1 MTSDITPRIAPAP
14 PTLDQ
19 LLRLSAQRGGDT
31 LALVDAPDRPLWADG
46 APRRLTWNQVDAA
59 VSAVAGRFFEM
70 GLPSE
75 ALVCVQGLN
84 VTDTLIALLGCIRA
98 GLVAVIVPID
108 FSPAEIVGVAERLN
122 AKAILAAR
130 RMGDVQPLRSLRHL
144 VDESIADIR
153 FIGAF
158 GADLPGGTVS
168 FEDCIG
174 YPRTG
179 AITRLSRRERPEESL
194 AIMTIDRG
202 PEGDFAVARN
212 HREWHAAAAILV
224 AELGLSRAS
233 RLLCPM
239 APSGLAGLAG
249 GLVSWLSTGCQLV
262 LHQAFDATVFAVQ
275 MTMHGVTHALLPDVV
290 LRAGLVDG
298 LFDSR
303 KLEKVAGLVR
313 TPHTAVVPAD
323 VPCSVPHFAVLGEI
337 GIVPMRPLED
347 GRFGLDALVSAP
359 EDTALPL
366 VEAGIEESGYLAL
379 RGQQVPG
386 IGFDVSEREVSY
398 PLGAEGWVSTSYPAS
413 GATERGVGLLE
424 VTGARFGKPMSAQE
438 APQLHEPGQSV
449 DTSKSRQ
456 PLAGAA

>member
-19 LLRLSAQRGGDT
+19 MLRLNAQRSGDT
-31 LALVDAPDRPLWADG
+31 LALIDAPDRPLWADG
-46 APRRLTWNQVDAA
+46 APRRLSWNQVDAA

-84 VTDTLIALLGCIRA
+84 LTDTLIALLGCIRA
-98 GLVAVIVPID
+98 GLVAVIVPVD
-108 FSPAEIVGVAERLN
+108 FTPAEIVTVAERLN

-130 RMGDVQPLRSLRHL
+130 RLGDVQPLRPLRHL

-179 AITRLSRRERPEESL
+179 VITRLSRRDRPEESL

-202 PEGDFAVARN
+202 PDGDFAVARN
-212 HREWHAAAAILV
+212 HRQWLAAASVLGDS
-224 AELGLSRAS
+224 LGLSRSS

-249 GLVSWLSTGCQLV
+249 GLVSWLSAGCQLV
-262 LHQAFDATVFAVQ
+262 LHQAFDATVFTVQ
-275 MTMHGVTHALLPDVV
+275 LTMHGITHALLPDAV
-290 LRAGLVDG
+290 LRAGLADG
-298 LFDSR
+298 LLDSR
-303 KLEKVAGLVR
+303 KLEKVAGLSR
-313 TPHTAVVPAD
+313 SPHVALVPDGA
-323 VPCSVPHFAVLGEI
+323 PCPVPHFAVLGEI
-337 GIVPMRPLED
+337 GILPMHAMGD
-347 GRFGLDALVSAP
+347 GGFGLDACV
-359 EDTALPL
+359 EDETGGGLPL
-366 VEAGIEESGYLAL
+366 IEARIEEDGFLAL
-379 RGQQVPG
+379 RGQQVPKV
-386 IGFDVSEREVSY
+386 GFDISEQEASY
-398 PLGAEGWVSTSYPAS
+398 PLGPEGWVASAYPALR
-413 GATERGVGLLE
+413 AQEPEERLHI
-424 VTGARFGKPMSAQE
+424 TGARYEAAMSGQDAARAYASGQPGDG
-438 APQLHEPGQSV
+438 APEHH
-449 DTSKSRQ
+449 

>member
-19 LLRLSAQRGGDT
+19 MLRLSAQRGGDM

-130 RMGDVQPLRSLRHL
+130 RMGDIQSLRPLRHL

-179 AITRLSRRERPEESL
+179 VITRLSRRERPEDSL

-202 PEGDFAVARN
+202 LDGDFAVART
-212 HREWHAAAAILV
+212 HREWHAASSVLV
-224 AELGLSRAS
+224 AELGLSRTS

-249 GLVSWLSTGCQLV
+249 GLVSWLSTGCQLI

-275 MTMHGVTHALLPDVV
+275 MTMHGVTHALLPDAV
-290 LRAGLVDG
+290 LRAGLTDG

-303 KLEKVAGLVR
+303 KLEKVAGLAR
-313 TPHTAVVPAD
+313 APHAAVVPANA
-323 VPCSVPHFAVLGEI
+323 PCPAPHFAVLGEI
-337 GIVPMRPLED
+337 GIVPMRALD
-347 GRFGLDALVSAP
+347 NGGFGLEVTVASQEDAI
-359 EDTALPL
+359 LPL

-386 IGFDVSEREVSY
+386 VGFDVSEREASY
-398 PLGAEGWVSTSYPAS
+398 PVGAEGWVSTSYPAS
-413 GATERGVGLLE
+413 GYAEQDAGLLQI
-424 VTGARFGKPMSAQE
+424 TGARYAKPMSADE
-438 APQLHEPGQSV
+438 AAQLHDRGQSV
-449 DTSKSRQ
+449 DPAKQSH

>member
-1 MTSDITPRIAPAP
+1 
-14 PTLDQ
+14 
-19 LLRLSAQRGGDT
+19 
-31 LALVDAPDRPLWADG
+31 
-46 APRRLTWNQVDAA
+46 
-59 VSAVAGRFFEM
+59 
-70 GLPSE
+70 
-75 ALVCVQGLN
+75 
-84 VTDTLIALLGCIRA
+84 
-98 GLVAVIVPID
+98 
-108 FSPAEIVGVAERLN
+108 
-122 AKAILAAR
+122 
-130 RMGDVQPLRSLRHL
+130 
-144 VDESIADIR
+144 
-153 FIGAF
+153 
-158 GADLPGGTVS
+158 
-168 FEDCIG
+168 
-174 YPRTG
+174 
-179 AITRLSRRERPEESL
+179 
-194 AIMTIDRG
+194 
-202 PEGDFAVARN
+202 
-212 HREWHAAAAILV
+212 
-224 AELGLSRAS
+224 
-233 RLLCPM
+233 
-239 APSGLAGLAG
+239 
-249 GLVSWLSTGCQLV
+249 
-262 LHQAFDATVFAVQ
+262 

-303 KLEKVAGLVR
+303 KLEKVAGLAR

-449 DTSKSRQ
+449 DTSKSSQ

>member
-1 MTSDITPRIAPAP
+1 MTSEITPRIAPAP

-19 LLRLSAQRGGDT
+19 LLRLNAQRGGDT

-84 VTDTLIALLGCIRA
+84 VTDTLIALLGCMRA
-98 GLVAVIVPID
+98 GLVAVIVPVD
-108 FSPAEIVGVAERLN
+108 FSPEEIVGVAERLN

-130 RMGDVQPLRSLRHL
+130 RLGDAQPLRPLRHL

-202 PEGDFAVARN
+202 PDGDFAVARN
-212 HREWHAAAAILV
+212 HREWQAAASVLV
-224 AELGLSRAS
+224 TQLGLSRSS

-249 GLVSWLSTGCQLV
+249 GLVSWLTTGCQLI

-275 MTMHGVTHALLPDVV
+275 MTMHGVTHALLPDAV
-290 LRAGLVDG
+290 LRAGLSDG
-298 LFDSR
+298 LLDSR
-303 KLEKVAGLVR
+303 KLEKVAALVR
-313 TPHTAVVPAD
+313 APHAATLSGDP
-323 VPCSVPHFAVLGEI
+323 PCPVPHFAVLGEI
-337 GIVPMRPLED
+337 GLLPMRATGDGGFVLETFVA
-347 GRFGLDALVSAP
+347 GAEEGAP
-359 EDTALPL
+359 PL
-366 VEAGIEESGYLAL
+366 VEATIEDDGYLAL
-379 RGQQVPG
+379 RGQEVAG
-386 IGFDVSEREVSY
+386 VGFDVSDRDASY
-398 PLGAEGWVSTSYPAS
+398 PLGMAGWVSTSYPAVAGRES
-413 GATERGVGLLE
+413 GTVFIGDARYSQAADTMDKPDVLLAE
-424 VTGARFGKPMSAQE
+424 PHVEK
-438 APQLHEPGQSV
+438 APQSH
-449 DTSKSRQ
+449 R
-456 PLAGAA
+456 LAGAA

>member
-14 PTLDQ
+14 STLDQ
-19 LLRLSAQRGGDT
+19 LLRISAQPGGDT

-130 RMGDVQPLRSLRHL
+130 RMGDVQSLRPLRHL

-179 AITRLSRRERPEESL
+179 VITRLSRRERPEESL

-202 PEGDFAVARN
+202 PDGDFAVARN
-212 HREWHAAAAILV
+212 HRQWQAASSVLV
-224 AELGLSRAS
+224 AELGLSRTS

-249 GLVSWLSTGCQLV
+249 GLVSWLSTGCQLI

-275 MTMHGVTHALLPDVV
+275 MTMHGVTHALLPDTV

-303 KLEKVAGLVR
+303 KLEKVAGLAR
-313 TPHTAVVPAD
+313 APHAAVIPGDA
-323 VPCSVPHFAVLGEI
+323 PCPTPHFAVLGEI
-337 GIVPMRPLED
+337 GIVPMRALED
-347 GRFGLDALVSAP
+347 GGFGLEALVSSQDDAAP
-359 EDTALPL
+359 PL

-379 RGQQVPG
+379 RGQEVSG
-386 IGFDVSEREVSY
+386 VGFDVSEREASY
-398 PLGAEGWVSTSYPAS
+398 PLAADGWVSTSYPAS
-413 GATERGVGLLE
+413 GYTERGVSLVE
-424 VTGARFGKPMSAQE
+424 VTGARYGKPMEGQETAQF
-438 APQLHEPGQSV
+438 HERGQGLG
-449 DTSKSRQ
+449 TSKSSQ

>member
-1 MTSDITPRIAPAP
+1 MTSEITPRIAPAP

-19 LLRLSAQRGGDT
+19 LLRLAAQRGGDT

-130 RMGDVQPLRSLRHL
+130 RMGEDQPLRPLRHF

-168 FEDCIG
+168 FEECIG
-174 YPRTG
+174 YPRSG
-179 AITRLSRRERPEESL
+179 VITRLSRRERPEESL

-202 PEGDFAVARN
+202 PDGDFAVARN
-212 HREWHAAAAILV
+212 HRQWQAAASVLV
-224 AELGLSRAS
+224 GELGLSRNA

-249 GLVSWLSTGCQLV
+249 GLVSWLMTGCQLI

-275 MTMHGVTHALLPDVV
+275 MTMHGVTHALLPDAV
-290 LRAGLVDG
+290 LRAGLADS
-298 LFDSR
+298 LFDGR
-303 KLEKVAGLVR
+303 RLEKVAALAR
-313 TPHTAVVPAD
+313 APHAALSPAD
-323 VPCSVPHFAVLGEI
+323 PPCPTPHFAVLGEI
-337 GIVPMRPLED
+337 GIVPMRATAD
-347 GRFGLDALVSAP
+347 AGFALVASANGG
-359 EDTALPL
+359 EDASEPL
-366 VEAGIEESGYLAL
+366 VEARIEETGYLAL
-379 RGQQVPG
+379 RGQQVPDV
-386 IGFDVSEREVSY
+386 GFDVSDRDASY
-398 PLGAEGWVSTSYPAS
+398 PLGAEGWVSTCYPATA
-413 GATERGVGLLE
+413 GRDGVTFHIGDVRHGPVHQAGETVE
-424 VTGARFGKPMSAQE
+424 VTHP
-438 APQLHEPGQSV
+438 EPNLQATGQG
-449 DTSKSRQ
+449 R
-456 PLAGAA
+456 PFAGAA